1 MPGKRQTPTVR
12 LRRLAAEL
20 RSLRET
26 SGLTRGEVVE
36 RTGINA
42 ATLYRIE
49 HGRVRPQT
57 RTLRT
62 LLDLYGVDQ
71 EQQAELVALLR
82 DARQRGWLHAYQ
94 SELPEHYTT
103 YIGFEGEAHSVW
115 NYESLFVPGLLQT
128 EDYARAVIRGGLP
141 TASRDE
147 VERRVEVRMER
158 QAVLRNDNPLNLWSI
173 VDEAALRRQVGGLA
187 VMQAQLH
194 YLMEVPSFRTSRS
207 RSSRSM
213 SAPTRACRARSSLMQ
228 FADAA
233 IPDVIYVD
241 TMAGELFLEEVASS
255 PVYTRFRA
263 SPCGGRQPGRIRVA
277 GDVPHRGDVN
287 ERRRCM
293 DELDLSRAQ
302 WTKSSHSSGTGQCV
316 EVARNLPGIV
326 AVRDSKNPGGPKLV
340 FTRHDWAAFIYC
352 VKSE

>member
-1 MPGKRQTPTVR
+1 VPGKRQTPTVR

-20 RSLRET
+20 RSLRAA
-26 SGLTRGEVVE
+26 SGLTRETIVE

-141 TASRDE
+141 NASRDE

-158 QAVLRNDNPLNLWSI
+158 QALLHNENPLNLWSI
-173 VDEAALRRQVGGLA
+173 VDEAALRRQVGGPE
-187 VMQAQLH
+187 VMQAQFQ
-194 YLMEVPSFRTSRS
+194 YLIEVSELPHVTFQVIPFDAGAHPGMPGSFI
-207 RSSRSM
+207 
-213 SAPTRACRARSSLMQ
+213 LLQ
-228 FADAA
+228 FGDAA

-241 TMAGELFLEEVASS
+241 TMAGELFLEEVA
-255 PVYTRFRA
+255 
-263 SPCGGRQPGRIRVA
+263 
-277 GDVPHRGDVN
+277 DV
-287 ERRRCM
+287 RRY
-293 DELDLSRAQ
+293 
-302 WTKSSHSSGTGQCV
+302 
-316 EVARNLPGIV
+316 
-326 AVRDSKNPGGPKLV
+326 KLV
-340 FTRHDWAAFIYC
+340 FEHLRAVAASPEASLSLVTSSITGR
-352 VKSE
+352 

>member
-20 RSLRET
+20 RSLRDT
-26 SGLTRGEVVE
+26 SGLTRETVIE

-71 EQQAELVALLR
+71 EEQAELVALLR
-82 DARQRGWLHAYQ
+82 DARLRGWLHAYQ

-115 NYESLFVPGLLQT
+115 DYESLFVPGLLQT

-141 TASRDE
+141 NASRDE

-158 QAVLRNDNPLNLWSI
+158 QALLHNENPLNLWSI
-173 VDEAALRRQVGGLA
+173 VDEAALRRQVGGPE
-187 VMQAQLH
+187 VMQAQFQ
-194 YLMEVPSFRTSRS
+194 YLIEVSELPHVTFQVIPFDAGAHPGMPGSFI
-207 RSSRSM
+207 
-213 SAPTRACRARSSLMQ
+213 LLQ
-228 FADAA
+228 FGDAA

-241 TMAGELFLEEVASS
+241 TMAGELFLEEVA
-255 PVYTRFRA
+255 
-263 SPCGGRQPGRIRVA
+263 
-277 GDVPHRGDVN
+277 DV
-287 ERRRCM
+287 RRY
-293 DELDLSRAQ
+293 
-302 WTKSSHSSGTGQCV
+302 
-316 EVARNLPGIV
+316 
-326 AVRDSKNPGGPKLV
+326 KLV
-340 FTRHDWAAFIYC
+340 FEHLRAVAASPEASLSLVTSGITGR
-352 VKSE
+352 

>member
-20 RSLRET
+20 RSLRDT
-26 SGLTRGEVVE
+26 SGLTRETVVE

-62 LLDLYGVDQ
+62 LLDLYIVDH
-71 EQQAELVALLR
+71 EKQAELVALLR

-115 NYESLFVPGLLQT
+115 DYESLFVPGLLQT

-141 TASRDE
+141 NASRDE

-158 QAVLRNDNPLNLWSI
+158 QTLLHNENPLKLWGI
-173 VDEAALRRQVGGLA
+173 VDEAALRRQVGGPE
-187 VMQAQLH
+187 VMQAQYQ
-194 YLMEVPSFRTSRS
+194 YLIEVSELPHVTFQVIPFDAGAHPGMPGSFILLR
-207 RSSRSM
+207 
-213 SAPTRACRARSSLMQ
+213 
-228 FADAA
+228 FGDAA

-241 TMAGELFLEEVASS
+241 TMAGELFLEEVA
-255 PVYTRFRA
+255 
-263 SPCGGRQPGRIRVA
+263 
-277 GDVPHRGDVN
+277 DV
-287 ERRRCM
+287 RRY
-293 DELDLSRAQ
+293 
-302 WTKSSHSSGTGQCV
+302 
-316 EVARNLPGIV
+316 
-326 AVRDSKNPGGPKLV
+326 KLV
-340 FTRHDWAAFIYC
+340 FEHLRAVAASPEASLSLVTSGIMGR
-352 VKSE
+352 

>member
-20 RSLRET
+20 RSLRAL
-26 SGLTRGEVVE
+26 SGLTRETVVE

-71 EQQAELVALLR
+71 DQQAELVSLLR

-141 TASRDE
+141 HASRDE

-173 VDEAALRRQVGGLA
+173 VDEAALRRQVGGAA
-187 VMQAQLH
+187 VMQAQLR
-194 YLMEVPSFRTSRS
+194 YLMEVSELPHVTLQVIPFDVGAHAGMPGSFVF
-207 RSSRSM
+207 
-213 SAPTRACRARSSLMQ
+213 MQ
-228 FADAA
+228 FAEAT
-233 IPDVIYVD
+233 IPDVIYID
-241 TMAGELFLEEVASS
+241 SMAGELFLEEEGDVRRYRLIFEHLRAVA
-255 PVYTRFRA
+255 A
-263 SPCGGRQPGRIRVA
+263 SPDASRSLIAPLVA
-277 GDVPHRGDVN
+277 
-287 ERRRCM
+287 E
-293 DELDLSRAQ
+293 
-302 WTKSSHSSGTGQCV
+302 T
-316 EVARNLPGIV
+316 
-326 AVRDSKNPGGPKLV
+326 
-340 FTRHDWAAFIYC
+340 
-352 VKSE
+352 